1 MENQNEEMLLSE
13 KIQAEVDKKVKE
25 LKDADTKLK
34 KVFPIL
40 VEGNED
46 DGEKPYYIGYFK
58 QPSFPSFSKYL
69 SLSQKDQ
76 AGAMRELAKDCFIDG
91 DKELI
96 KDDALFI
103 FGLMPHLAQLIEI
116 RQGRLVNLSKA
127 GK

>member
-1 MENQNEEMLLSE
+1 MEMQNEEMLLSE
-13 KIQAEVDKKVKE
+13 QIQAEVDKKVKE
-25 LKDADTKLK
+25 IKDADPKLK

-58 QPSFPSFSKYL
+58 QPSFPAFSKYL
-69 SLSQKDQ
+69 SLSQRDQ

-96 KDDALFI
+96 KDDSLFI